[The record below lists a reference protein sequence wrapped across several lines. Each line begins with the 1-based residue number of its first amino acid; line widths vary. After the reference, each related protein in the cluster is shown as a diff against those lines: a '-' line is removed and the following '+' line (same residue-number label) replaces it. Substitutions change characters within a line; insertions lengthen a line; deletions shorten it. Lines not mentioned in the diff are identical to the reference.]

1 MLSLYLIRHAKS
13 SWADPGMNDFDRPLN
28 DRGKKNAP
36 FMGKQLKKRGEH
48 ADLMV
53 SSTAN
58 RAISTARLIAHELD
72 YSLNKI
78 KQNDALYHASVATW
92 LKEVNGLPDEKKTV
106 MVFGHNDG
114 ITAFANYLTDEGIGN
129 IPTCGIVKIDF
140 DFDTWKMVSKGTG
153 TMDYFDYP
161 KRYKENQ

>member
-36 FMGKQLKKRGEH
+36 FMGKQLRKRGEQP
-48 ADLMV
+48 DLLV

-58 RAISTARLIAHELD
+58 RAISTARLIAHELN

-78 KQNDALYHASVATW
+78 KPNDALYHASVATW
-92 LKEVNGLPDEKKTV
+92 LKEVNALPDKKKTI

-114 ITAFANYLTDEGIGN
+114 ITAFANYLTDEEISN
-129 IPTCGIVKIDF
+129 IPTCGIVKINF
-140 DFDTWKMVSKGTG
+140 DFDTWKMVSKGNG